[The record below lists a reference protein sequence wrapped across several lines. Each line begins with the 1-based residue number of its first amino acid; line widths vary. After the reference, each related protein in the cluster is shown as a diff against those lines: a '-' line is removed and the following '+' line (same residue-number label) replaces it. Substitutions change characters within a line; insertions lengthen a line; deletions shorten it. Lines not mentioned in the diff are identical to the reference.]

1 MTIPTVFYGKLQS
14 YQNHN
19 TLINVMH
26 SLYLKPK
33 EHYRIQKGHL
43 WVFSNELAN
52 PPRDIASGETVKLFT
67 HDKKFLGTGFYNPHS
82 LIAVRLLTRK
92 EEEIDKKF
100 FNNKFSEALSLREK
114 IYNQEET
121 NAYRLV
127 HGESDGL
134 PGLIVDRFNQAIVLQ
149 AFSSGMDIHLPLICD
164 VLQEL
169 LNPSVIIL
177 RNESPLRELEGLT
190 LHKEVVRGAHSK
202 TVQTIHDA
210 GITFEVD
217 LFEGQ
222 KTGFFLD
229 QRENRKIIRTFS
241 RGADV
246 LDVFTNDGGF
256 ALNALYGGARS
267 ALLVDASKEALQRA
281 DRNAQLNK
289 FSDYSLVAAD
299 AFDTLDQMVESKE
312 SFDLVV
318 LDPPS
323 FTKSRKNLPGA
334 LKAYKRLNKLGLQ
347 LLRNGGFLATAS
359 CSHHV
364 SEEDFLKSI
373 DQAALAAGCQL
384 RLIHKNSQ
392 PFDHP
397 VLLAMPETSYLKF
410 ACFYVTR

>member
-1 MTIPTVFYGKLQS
+1 MQ
-14 YQNHN
+14 
-19 TLINVMH
+19 

-33 EHYRIQKGHL
+33 EHHRIQKGHL
-43 WVFSNELAN
+43 WVFSNELASL
-52 PPRDIASGETVKLFT
+52 PRDIASGETVKLFT

-82 LIAVRLLTRK
+82 LISIRLLSRK
-92 EEEIDKKF
+92 DEEPDKDFFLKKF
-100 FNNKFSEALSLREK
+100 REALTLREK
-114 IYNQEET
+114 IYNSDET

-127 HGESDGL
+127 HGESDAL
-134 PGLIVDRFNQAIVLQ
+134 PGLIVDRFNKAIVLQ
-149 AFSSGMDIHLPLICD
+149 AFSAGMDIHLPLICD

-169 LNPSVIIL
+169 LQPEVIIV

-190 LHKEVVRGAHSK
+190 LYKDVVRGEHSATK
-202 TVQTIHDA
+202 QTIHDA
-210 GITFEVD
+210 GISYEVD

-229 QRENRKIIRTFS
+229 QRENRRVIRKFS
-241 RGADV
+241 EGAEV
-246 LDVFTNDGGF
+246 LDVFTNDGVF

-267 ALLVDASKEALQRA
+267 AILIDASKEALQRA
-281 DRNAQLNK
+281 ERNAELNK

-312 SFDLVV
+312 EFDLVV

-347 LLRNGGFLATAS
+347 LTRNGGFLATAS

-364 SEEDFLKSI
+364 SEEDFLQSVH
-373 DQAALAAGCQL
+373 QAALAAGCQL
-384 RLIHKNSQ
+384 RLIHKSSQ

>member
-1 MTIPTVFYGKLQS
+1 MQA
-14 YQNHN
+14 
-19 TLINVMH
+19 
-26 SLYLKPK
+26 LYLKPK
-33 EHYRIQKGHL
+33 EHHRIQKGHL
-43 WVFSNELAN
+43 WVFSNELEN
-52 PPRDIASGETVKLFT
+52 VPRDIASGETVKLFT
-67 HDKKFLGTGFYNPHS
+67 HDKKFMGMGFYNPHS
-82 LIAVRLLTRK
+82 LISVRLFSRNDEQADK
-92 EEEIDKKF
+92 VFFRKKF
-100 FNNKFSEALSLREK
+100 IEALKLREI
-114 IYNQEET
+114 IYRNEET

-134 PGLIVDRFNQAIVLQ
+134 PGLIVDRFNQGIVLQ
-149 AFSSGMDIHLPLICD
+149 AFSAGMDIHLPVICE

-169 LNPSVIIL
+169 LNPSIIIV
-177 RNESPLRELEGLT
+177 RNESPLRELEGLP
-190 LHKEVVRGAHSK
+190 LYKDVIWGERAEAIQV
-202 TVQTIHDA
+202 IHDA
-210 GITFEVD
+210 GITFEVN

-229 QRENRKIIRTFS
+229 QRENRRIVRKFS
-241 RGADV
+241 ENAEV

-256 ALNALYGGARS
+256 ALNALYGGAHS
-267 ALLVDASKEALQRA
+267 AILVDASKEALQRA

-289 FSDYSLVAAD
+289 FTEYSLVTAD

-312 SFDLVV
+312 SFNLVI

-347 LLRNGGFLATAS
+347 LLKNGGFLATAS

-364 SEEDFLKSI
+364 SEEDFLQCVH
-373 DQAALAAGCQL
+373 QAALSAGCQL

-392 PFDHP
+392 PYDHP

>member
-1 MTIPTVFYGKLQS
+1 MQD
-14 YQNHN
+14 
-19 TLINVMH
+19 
-26 SLYLKPK
+26 LYLKPK
-33 EHYRIQKGHL
+33 EHHRIKKGHL

-52 PPRDIASGETVKLFT
+52 VPRDIASGETVQLFT
-67 HDKKFLGTGFYNPHS
+67 HDKKFMGTGFYNPHS
-82 LIAVRLLTRK
+82 LIAIRLISRK
-92 EEEIDKKF
+92 DEQPDHDFFLKKF
-100 FNNKFSEALSLREK
+100 LEALKLREL
-114 IYNQEET
+114 IYKSEET
-121 NAYRLV
+121 NAYRLI

-134 PGLIVDRFNQAIVLQ
+134 PGLIVDRFNNAVVVQ
-149 AFSSGMDIHLPLICD
+149 AFSAGMDIHMPLICD
-164 VLQEL
+164 VLQEM
-169 LNPSVIIL
+169 LNPSVIIV

-190 LHKEVVRGAHSK
+190 LYKDVVRGERSE
-202 TVQTIHDA
+202 TLQTIHDA
-210 GITFEVD
+210 GITYEVN

-229 QRENRKIIRTFS
+229 QRENRKVIRKFS
-241 RGADV
+241 ENAEV

-256 ALNALYGGARS
+256 ALNALYGGAHS
-267 ALLVDASKEALQRA
+267 AILVDASKEALQRA

-289 FSDYSLVAAD
+289 FREYSLVAAD

-312 SFDLVV
+312 SFNLVI

-347 LLRNGGFLATAS
+347 LLKNGGVLATAS

-364 SEEDFLKSI
+364 SEEDFLQCVH
-373 DQAALAAGCQL
+373 QAALSAGCQL

-397 VLLAMPETSYLKF
+397 VLLAMPETGYLKF

>member
-1 MTIPTVFYGKLQS
+1 MQ
-14 YQNHN
+14 
-19 TLINVMH
+19 

-33 EHYRIQKGHL
+33 EHHRIQKGHL
-43 WVFSNELAN
+43 WVFSNELASL
-52 PPRDIASGETVKLFT
+52 PRDIASGESVKLFT

-82 LIAVRLLTRK
+82 LISVRLLTRNDEEPNK
-92 EEEIDKKF
+92 EFFLKKF
-100 FNNKFSEALSLREK
+100 REALALREK
-114 IYNQEET
+114 IYTTAET

-134 PGLIVDRFNQAIVLQ
+134 PGLIVDRFNKAIVLQ
-149 AFSSGMDIHLPLICD
+149 AFSAGMDIHLPLICD

-169 LNPSVIIL
+169 LNPTVIIV

-190 LHKEVVRGAHSK
+190 LYKDIVRGEHSE
-202 TVQTIHDA
+202 TIQTIFDS
-210 GITFEVD
+210 GISYEVN

-229 QRENRKIIRTFS
+229 QRENRRIIRKFS
-241 RGADV
+241 EGADV

-267 ALLVDASKEALQRA
+267 AILIDASKEALQRA
-281 DRNAQLNK
+281 ERNAQLNK
-289 FSDYSLVAAD
+289 FSEYSLVAAD

-312 SFDLVV
+312 AFDLVV

-347 LLRNGGFLATAS
+347 LIRNGGFLATAS

-364 SEEDFLKSI
+364 SEEDFLQSVH
-373 DQAALAAGCQL
+373 QAALSAGCQL
-384 RLIHKNSQ
+384 RLIYKNSQ

>member
-1 MTIPTVFYGKLQS
+1 M
-14 YQNHN
+14 
-19 TLINVMH
+19 
-26 SLYLKPK
+26 
-33 EHYRIQKGHL
+33 
-43 WVFSNELAN
+43 FSNELAN
-52 PPRDIASGETVKLFT
+52 VPRDIASGETVKLFT

-82 LIAVRLLTRK
+82 LISVRLISCKDEQPDK
-92 EEEIDKKF
+92 EFFKKKF
-100 FNNKFSEALSLREK
+100 LEALKLREI
-114 IYNQEET
+114 IYNKEET

-134 PGLIVDRFNQAIVLQ
+134 PALIVDRFNQAIVLQ
-149 AFSSGMDIHLPLICD
+149 AFSAGMDIHLQLICD

-169 LNPSVIIL
+169 FSPTVIIV

-190 LHKEVVRGAHSK
+190 IYKDVVRGERSE
-202 TVQTIHDA
+202 TVQTIYDA
-210 GITFEVD
+210 GITYEVN

-229 QRENRKIIRTFS
+229 QRENRRIIRKLS
-241 RGADV
+241 ENAEV

-256 ALNALYGGARS
+256 ALNALYGGACS
-267 ALLVDASKEALQRA
+267 AILIDASNEALQRA

-289 FSDYSLVAAD
+289 FTEYSLVAED

-312 SFDLVV
+312 SFNLVV

-347 LLRNGGFLATAS
+347 LVKNGGFLATAS

-364 SEEDFLKSI
+364 SEEDFLQSVH
-373 DQAALAAGCQL
+373 QAALSAGCQL

>member
-1 MTIPTVFYGKLQS
+1 MQD
-14 YQNHN
+14 
-19 TLINVMH
+19 
-26 SLYLKPK
+26 LYLKPK
-33 EHYRIQKGHL
+33 EHHRIQKGHL

-52 PPRDIASGETVKLFT
+52 VPRDIASGETVQLFT
-67 HDKKFLGTGFYNPHS
+67 HDKKFMGTGFYNPHS
-82 LIAVRLLTRK
+82 LIAIRLISRK
-92 EEEIDKKF
+92 DEQPDHDFFLKKF
-100 FNNKFSEALSLREK
+100 LEALKLREL
-114 IYNQEET
+114 IYKSEET
-121 NAYRLV
+121 NAYRLI

-134 PGLIVDRFNQAIVLQ
+134 PGLIVDRFNNAVVVQ
-149 AFSSGMDIHLPLICD
+149 AFSAGMDIHMPLICD
-164 VLQEL
+164 VLQEM
-169 LNPSVIIL
+169 LNPSVIIV

-190 LHKEVVRGAHSK
+190 LYKDVVRGERSE
-202 TVQTIHDA
+202 TLQTIHDA
-210 GITFEVD
+210 GITYEVN

-229 QRENRKIIRTFS
+229 QRENRKVIRKFS
-241 RGADV
+241 ENAEV

-256 ALNALYGGARS
+256 ALNALYGGAHS
-267 ALLVDASKEALQRA
+267 AILVDASKEALQRA

-289 FSDYSLVAAD
+289 FREYSLVAAD

-312 SFDLVV
+312 SFNLVI

-347 LLRNGGFLATAS
+347 LLKNGGVLATAS

-364 SEEDFLKSI
+364 SEEDFLQCVH
-373 DQAALAAGCQL
+373 QAALSAGCQL

-397 VLLAMPETSYLKF
+397 VLLAMPETGYLKF

>member
-1 MTIPTVFYGKLQS
+1 MQ
-14 YQNHN
+14 
-19 TLINVMH
+19 

-43 WVFSNELAN
+43 WVFSNELAIL
-52 PPRDIASGETVKLFT
+52 PRDIASGETVKLFT

-82 LIAVRLLTRK
+82 LISVRLISRK
-92 EEEIDKKF
+92 DEEPDKDFFLKKF
-100 FNNKFSEALSLREK
+100 REALALREK
-114 IYNQEET
+114 VYTSYET

-134 PGLIVDRFNQAIVLQ
+134 PGLIVDRFNKAVVLQ
-149 AFSSGMDIHLPLICD
+149 AFSAGMDVHLPLICEA
-164 VLQEL
+164 LQEL
-169 LNPSVIIL
+169 LNPAVIIV

-190 LHKEVVRGAHSK
+190 LYKDVVWGDRSATK
-202 TVQTIHDA
+202 QTIYDA
-210 GITFEVD
+210 DISFEVD

-229 QRENRKIIRTFS
+229 QRENRRVVRKFS
-241 RGADV
+241 EGAEV

-267 ALLVDASKEALQRA
+267 AILVDASKEALQRA
-281 DRNAQLNK
+281 ERNAQLNT
-289 FSDYSLVAAD
+289 FSEYSLVAAD

-312 SFDLVV
+312 SFDLVI

-334 LKAYKRLNKLGLQ
+334 LKAYKRLNKLGLE
-347 LLRNGGFLATAS
+347 LIRSGGFLATAS

-364 SEEDFLKSI
+364 SEEDFLQSVH
-373 DQAALAAGCQL
+373 QAALAAGCQL
-384 RLIHKNSQ
+384 RMIHKSSQ

>member
-1 MTIPTVFYGKLQS
+1 
-14 YQNHN
+14 
-19 TLINVMH
+19 MH

-33 EHYRIQKGHL
+33 EHHRIQKGHL
-43 WVFSNELAN
+43 WVFSNELESV
-52 PPRDIASGETVKLFT
+52 PRDIAAGETVKLFT
-67 HDKKFLGTGFYNPHS
+67 HDKKFMGVGFYNPNS
-82 LIAVRLLTRK
+82 LISIRLLSRNDELVDK
-92 EEEIDKKF
+92 DFFRKKF
-100 FNNKFSEALSLREK
+100 TEALKLRE
-114 IYNQEET
+114 IVYRTDET

-134 PGLIVDRFNQAIVLQ
+134 PGLIVDRFNKALVVQV
-149 AFSSGMDIHLPLICD
+149 FSAGMEVHLPLITE

-169 LNPSVIIL
+169 LNPTVIVV
-177 RNESPLRELEGLT
+177 RNESVLRELEGLP
-190 LHKEVVRGAHSK
+190 LYKDVVKGERSE

-210 GITFEVD
+210 DITYEVD

-229 QRENRKIIRTFS
+229 QRENRRIIRKLS
-241 RGADV
+241 EGAEV

-256 ALNALYGGARS
+256 ALNALFGGATS
-267 ALLVDASKEALQRA
+267 AILVDSSQEALQRA
-281 DRNAQLNK
+281 ERNANLNS
-289 FSDYSLVAAD
+289 FSQFNLVASD
-299 AFDTLDQMVESKE
+299 AFDMLDKMVEAKE
-312 SFDLVV
+312 AFNLVI

-347 LLRNGGFLATAS
+347 LLKNEGFLATAS

-364 SEEDFLKSI
+364 SEEDFLQSVH
-373 DQAALAAGCQL
+373 QAALAAGCQL
-384 RLIHKNSQ
+384 RMIYKNSQ

>member
-1 MTIPTVFYGKLQS
+1 M
-14 YQNHN
+14 
-19 TLINVMH
+19 
-26 SLYLKPK
+26 
-33 EHYRIQKGHL
+33 
-43 WVFSNELAN
+43 FSNELEN
-52 PPRDIASGETVKLFT
+52 VPRDIASGETVKLFT
-67 HDKKFLGTGFYNPHS
+67 HDKKFMGMGFYNPHS
-82 LIAVRLLTRK
+82 LISVRLFSRNDEQADK
-92 EEEIDKKF
+92 VFFRKKF
-100 FNNKFSEALSLREK
+100 LEALKLREI
-114 IYNQEET
+114 IYRNEET

-134 PGLIVDRFNQAIVLQ
+134 PGLIVDRFNQGIVLQ
-149 AFSSGMDIHLPLICD
+149 AFSVGMDIHLPVICE

-169 LNPSVIIL
+169 LNPSIIIV
-177 RNESPLRELEGLT
+177 RNESPLRELEGLP
-190 LHKEVVRGAHSK
+190 LYKDVIWGERAEA
-202 TVQTIHDA
+202 VQVIHDA
-210 GITFEVD
+210 GITFEVN

-229 QRENRKIIRTFS
+229 QRENRRIVRKFS
-241 RGADV
+241 ENAEV

-256 ALNALYGGARS
+256 ALNALYGGAHS
-267 ALLVDASKEALQRA
+267 AILVDASKEALQRA

-289 FSDYSLVAAD
+289 FTEYSLVTAD

-312 SFDLVV
+312 SFNLVI

-347 LLRNGGFLATAS
+347 LLKNGGFLATAS

-364 SEEDFLKSI
+364 SEEDFLQCVH
-373 DQAALAAGCQL
+373 QAALSAGCQL

-392 PFDHP
+392 PYDHP

>member
-1 MTIPTVFYGKLQS
+1 MQ
-14 YQNHN
+14 
-19 TLINVMH
+19 

-43 WVFSNELAN
+43 WVFSNELASL
-52 PPRDIASGETVKLFT
+52 PRDIASGETVKLFT

-82 LIAVRLLTRK
+82 LISVRLLTRND
-92 EEEIDKKF
+92 EEPDNIFFHKKF
-100 FNNKFSEALSLREK
+100 REALTLREK
-114 IYNQEET
+114 IYTSEET

-134 PGLIVDRFNQAIVLQ
+134 PGLIVDRFNKAIVLQ
-149 AFSSGMDIHLPLICD
+149 AFSAGMDIHLPLICD

-169 LNPSVIIL
+169 LDPSVIIV

-190 LHKEVVRGAHSK
+190 LYKDVIRGDRSETK
-202 TVQTIHDA
+202 QTIYDA
-210 GITFEVD
+210 GISFEVD

-229 QRENRKIIRTFS
+229 QRENRRIIRKFS
-241 RGADV
+241 EGAEV

-267 ALLVDASKEALQRA
+267 AILIDASKEALQRA
-281 DRNAQLNK
+281 ERNAQLNK
-289 FSDYSLVAAD
+289 FSEYSLVAAD

-312 SFDLVV
+312 AFDLVV

-347 LLRNGGFLATAS
+347 LLKNGGFLATAS

-364 SEEDFLKSI
+364 SEEDFLQSVH
-373 DQAALAAGCQL
+373 QAALSAGCQL

-392 PFDHP
+392 PVDHP
-397 VLLAMPETSYLKF
+397 VLLAMPETGYLKF

>member
-1 MTIPTVFYGKLQS
+1 MQ
-14 YQNHN
+14 
-19 TLINVMH
+19 

-33 EHYRIQKGHL
+33 EHHRIQKGHL
-43 WVFSNELAN
+43 WVFSNELASL
-52 PPRDIASGETVKLFT
+52 PKDIASGETVKLFT

-82 LIAVRLLTRK
+82 LISVRLISSKDEQPDK
-92 EEEIDKKF
+92 EFFKKKF
-100 FNNKFSEALSLREK
+100 LEALKLREL
-114 IYNQEET
+114 IYKNEET

-134 PGLIVDRFNQAIVLQ
+134 PGLIVDRFNQAIVIQ
-149 AFSSGMDIHLPLICD
+149 AFSAGMDIHLSLICD

-169 LNPSVIIL
+169 FNPTVIIV

-190 LHKEVVRGAHSK
+190 LYKEIVRGEKSE

-210 GITFEVD
+210 GITYEVN

-229 QRENRKIIRTFS
+229 QRENRRVIRKF
-241 RGADV
+241 AENAEV

-256 ALNALYGGARS
+256 ALNALYGGAHS
-267 ALLVDASKEALQRA
+267 AILIDASKEALQRA

-289 FSDYSLVAAD
+289 FREYSLVAAD

-312 SFDLVV
+312 SFNLVI

-347 LLRNGGFLATAS
+347 LVKSGGFLATAS

-364 SEEDFLKSI
+364 SEEDFLQSVH
-373 DQAALAAGCQL
+373 QAALSAGCQV

>member
-1 MTIPTVFYGKLQS
+1 MQ
-14 YQNHN
+14 
-19 TLINVMH
+19 

-43 WVFSNELAN
+43 WVFSNELATR
-52 PPRDIASGETVKLFT
+52 PRDIASGETVKLFT

-82 LIAVRLLTRK
+82 LISIRLISRK
-92 EEEIDKKF
+92 DEEPDKDFFLKKF
-100 FNNKFSEALSLREK
+100 REALTLREK
-114 IYNQEET
+114 IYTSDET

-134 PGLIVDRFNQAIVLQ
+134 PGLIVDRFNKAIVLQ
-149 AFSSGMDIHLPLICD
+149 AFSAGMDVHLPLICD
-164 VLQEL
+164 ALQEL
-169 LNPSVIIL
+169 LSPAVIIV
-177 RNESPLRELEGLT
+177 RNESPLRELEGLA
-190 LHKEVVRGAHSK
+190 LYKDVVRGDRSETK
-202 TVQTIHDA
+202 QTIFDA
-210 GITFEVD
+210 DISYEVD
-217 LFEGQ
+217 LLEGQ

-229 QRENRKIIRTFS
+229 QRENRRVVRKFS
-241 RGADV
+241 ADAEV

-267 ALLVDASKEALQRA
+267 AILVDASKEALQRA

-289 FSDYSLVAAD
+289 FSEYSLVAAD

-347 LLRNGGFLATAS
+347 LLKNGGFLATAS

-364 SEEDFLKSI
+364 SEEDFLQSVHA
-373 DQAALAAGCQL
+373 AALSAGCQL
-384 RLIHKNSQ
+384 RLIHKNTQ

-397 VLLAMPETSYLKF
+397 VLLAMPETGYLKF

>member
-1 MTIPTVFYGKLQS
+1 MQ
-14 YQNHN
+14 
-19 TLINVMH
+19 
-26 SLYLKPK
+26 SLYLRPK
-33 EHYRIQKGHL
+33 EHHRIQKGHL
-43 WVFSNELAN
+43 WVFSNELASV
-52 PPRDIASGETVKLFT
+52 PRDIASGETVKLFT

-82 LIAVRLLTRK
+82 LISVRLISSKDEQPDK
-92 EEEIDKKF
+92 EFFKKKF
-100 FNNKFSEALSLREK
+100 LEALKLREI
-114 IYNQEET
+114 IYKNEET

-149 AFSSGMDIHLPLICD
+149 AFSAGMDIHIQLICD

-169 LNPSVIIL
+169 LNPTVIIV
-177 RNESPLRELEGLT
+177 RNESPLRELEGLP
-190 LHKEVVRGAHSK
+190 LYKDIVRGEKSE

-210 GITFEVD
+210 GITYEVN

-229 QRENRKIIRTFS
+229 QRENRRIIRKF
-241 RGADV
+241 AENAEV

-256 ALNALYGGARS
+256 ALNALYGGAHS
-267 ALLVDASKEALQRA
+267 AILVDASKEALQRA
-281 DRNAQLNK
+281 DRNAQLNQ
-289 FSDYSLVAAD
+289 FREYSLVAAD

-312 SFDLVV
+312 SFNLVV

-347 LLRNGGFLATAS
+347 LVKNGGFLATAS

-364 SEEDFLKSI
+364 SEEDFLQSVH
-373 DQAALAAGCQL
+373 QAALSAGCHL

>member
-1 MTIPTVFYGKLQS
+1 MQ
-14 YQNHN
+14 
-19 TLINVMH
+19 

-33 EHYRIQKGHL
+33 EHHRIQKGHL
-43 WVFSNELAN
+43 WVFSNELASL
-52 PPRDIASGETVKLFT
+52 PRDIASGETVKLFT

-82 LIAVRLLTRK
+82 LISIRLLTRND
-92 EEEIDKKF
+92 EEPDKDFFLKKF
-100 FNNKFSEALSLREK
+100 REALTLREK
-114 IYNQEET
+114 IYKSEET

-149 AFSSGMDIHLPLICD
+149 AFSAGMDIHLPLICD

-169 LNPSVIIL
+169 LNPAVIIV

-190 LHKEVVRGAHSK
+190 LYKDVVRGDHSATK
-202 TVQTIHDA
+202 QIIYDA
-210 GITFEVD
+210 GISFEVD

-229 QRENRKIIRTFS
+229 QRENRRIIRKFS
-241 RGADV
+241 EDAEV

-267 ALLVDASKEALQRA
+267 AILVDASRDALQRA
-281 DRNAQLNK
+281 DRNAQLNS
-289 FSDYSLVAAD
+289 FSEYSLVAAD

-312 SFDLVV
+312 AFDLVV

-347 LLRNGGFLATAS
+347 LTQKRRISGYGILQSPCFRRGLPAECASGRSCCRLPAQTDLQKLTALRSSCTA
-359 CSHHV
+359 CH
-364 SEEDFLKSI
+364 
-373 DQAALAAGCQL
+373 AGN
-384 RLIHKNSQ
+384 RLS
-392 PFDHP
+392 
-397 VLLAMPETSYLKF
+397 
-410 ACFYVTR
+410 

>member
-1 MTIPTVFYGKLQS
+1 
-14 YQNHN
+14 
-19 TLINVMH
+19 MH

-33 EHYRIQKGHL
+33 EHHRIQKGHL
-43 WVFSNELAN
+43 WVFSNELDN
-52 PPRDIASGETVKLFT
+52 VPRDIAAGETVKLFS
-67 HDKKFLGTGFYNPHS
+67 HDRKFMGIGFYNPHS
-82 LIAVRLLTRK
+82 LISFRLLSRTD
-92 EEEIDKKF
+92 EEPDREFFRKKF
-100 FNNKFSEALSLREK
+100 LEALKLREK
-114 IYNQEET
+114 IYKTEDT

-127 HGESDGL
+127 HGESDAL

-149 AFSSGMDIHLPLICD
+149 AFSSGMDIHLSLICD

-169 LNPSVIIL
+169 LNPAVIIV
-177 RNESPLRELEGLT
+177 RNESVLRELEGLP
-190 LHKEVVRGAHSK
+190 LYKEVVRGEQAA

-210 GITFEVD
+210 GIIFEVN

-229 QRENRKIIRTFS
+229 QRENRRIIRKFS
-241 RGADV
+241 DGADV

-256 ALNALYGGARS
+256 ALNALSGGARS
-267 ALLVDASKEALQRA
+267 AILVDSSKEALQRA
-281 DRNAQLNK
+281 DRNAQLNS
-289 FSDYSLVAAD
+289 FTDYNLVAAD
-299 AFDTLDQMVESKE
+299 AFDMLEKMVEAKE
-312 SFDLVV
+312 TFDIVI

-364 SEEDFLKSI
+364 SEEDFLQSVH
-373 DQAALAAGCQL
+373 QAAQASGLQL

-410 ACFYVTR
+410 ACFYVTG

>member
-1 MTIPTVFYGKLQS
+1 MQ
-14 YQNHN
+14 
-19 TLINVMH
+19 

-33 EHYRIQKGHL
+33 EHHRIQKGHL
-43 WVFSNELAN
+43 WVFSNELESL
-52 PPRDIASGETVKLFT
+52 PRDIASGETVKLFT
-67 HDKKFLGTGFYNPHS
+67 HDKKFLGTGFYNSHS
-82 LIAVRLLTRK
+82 LISVRLLTRTD
-92 EEEIDKKF
+92 EEPERNFFRKKF
-100 FNNKFSEALSLREK
+100 LEALTLREK
-114 IYNQEET
+114 IYTTQET

-134 PGLIVDRFNQAIVLQ
+134 PGLIVDRFNKAIVLQ
-149 AFSSGMDIHLPLICD
+149 AFSAGMDIHLPLVCD

-169 LNPSVIIL
+169 LNPSIIIV
-177 RNESPLRELEGLT
+177 RNESPLRELEGLA
-190 LHKEVVRGAHSK
+190 LYKDIVKGERSES
-202 TVQTIHDA
+202 VQTIHDA
-210 GITFEVD
+210 GITFEVN

-229 QRENRKIIRTFS
+229 QRENRKLIRKFS
-241 RGADV
+241 EGAEV

-267 ALLVDASKEALQRA
+267 AILVDASKEALQRA
-281 DRNAQLNK
+281 EHNAQLNK
-289 FSDYSLVAAD
+289 FSEYSLVAAD

-334 LKAYKRLNKLGLQ
+334 IKAYKRLNKLGLQ
-347 LLRNGGFLATAS
+347 LLKNGGFLATAS

-364 SEEDFLKSI
+364 SEEDFLQAVH
-373 DQAALAAGCQL
+373 QAALATGRQL

>member
-1 MTIPTVFYGKLQS
+1 MQ
-14 YQNHN
+14 
-19 TLINVMH
+19 

-43 WVFSNELAN
+43 WVFSNELATI
-52 PPRDIASGETVKLFT
+52 PRDIASGESVKLFT
-67 HDKKFLGTGFYNPHS
+67 HDKKFMGTGFYNPHS
-82 LIAVRLLTRK
+82 LISIRLFSRK
-92 EEEIDKKF
+92 DEEPDKDFFRKKF
-100 FNNKFSEALSLREK
+100 LEALKLREV
-114 IYNQEET
+114 IYKHEDT
-121 NAYRLV
+121 NAYRVV

-134 PGLIVDRFNQAIVLQ
+134 PGLIVDRFNKAIVVQ
-149 AFSSGMDIHLPLICD
+149 AFSAGMEVHLPLICD

-169 LNPSVIIL
+169 LNPAVIIL

-190 LHKEVVRGAHSK
+190 LYKDIIRGEKSE
-202 TVQTIHDA
+202 TIQTIHDA
-210 GITFEVD
+210 GITYEVN

-229 QRENRKIIRTFS
+229 QRENRKIIRKF
-241 RGADV
+241 AENAEV

-256 ALNALYGGARS
+256 ALNAFYGGAKS
-267 ALLVDASKEALQRA
+267 AILVDASKEALQRA

-289 FSDYSLVAAD
+289 FSEYSLVAAD

-312 SFDLVV
+312 SFNLVV

-347 LLRNGGFLATAS
+347 LVKSGGFLATAS

-364 SEEDFLKSI
+364 SEEDFLQSVQ
-373 DQAALAAGCQL
+373 QAALSAGCQL

>member
-1 MTIPTVFYGKLQS
+1 
-14 YQNHN
+14 
-19 TLINVMH
+19 MH

-33 EHYRIQKGHL
+33 EHHRIQKGHL
-43 WVFSNELAN
+43 WVFSNELESV
-52 PPRDIASGETVKLFT
+52 PRDIAAGETVKLFT
-67 HDKKFLGTGFYNPHS
+67 HDKKFMGVGFYNPNS
-82 LIAVRLLTRK
+82 LISIRLLTRNDELVDK
-92 EEEIDKKF
+92 DFFRKKF
-100 FNNKFSEALSLREK
+100 TEALKLRE
-114 IYNQEET
+114 IVYRNDET

-134 PGLIVDRFNQAIVLQ
+134 PGLIVDRFNKAVVVQV
-149 AFSSGMDIHLPLICD
+149 FSAGMEVHLPLITD

-169 LNPSVIIL
+169 LNPTVIVV
-177 RNESPLRELEGLT
+177 RNESVLRELEGLP
-190 LHKEVVRGAHSK
+190 LYKDVVKGDRTE

-210 GITFEVD
+210 DITYEVD

-229 QRENRKIIRTFS
+229 QRENRRIIRKLS
-241 RGADV
+241 EGAEV

-256 ALNALYGGARS
+256 ALNALFGGATS
-267 ALLVDASKEALQRA
+267 AILVDSSQEALQRA
-281 DRNAQLNK
+281 ERNANLNS
-289 FSDYSLVAAD
+289 FSQFSLVASD
-299 AFDTLDQMVESKE
+299 AFDMLDKMVEAKE
-312 SFDLVV
+312 AFNLVI

-347 LLRNGGFLATAS
+347 LLKNEGFLATAS

-364 SEEDFLKSI
+364 SEEDFLQSVH
-373 DQAALAAGCQL
+373 QAALAAGCQL
-384 RLIHKNSQ
+384 RMIHKSSQ

>member
-1 MTIPTVFYGKLQS
+1 MQ
-14 YQNHN
+14 
-19 TLINVMH
+19 

-33 EHYRIQKGHL
+33 EHHRIQKGHL

-52 PPRDIASGETVKLFT
+52 VPRDIASGESVKLFT

-82 LIAVRLLTRK
+82 LISVRLISSKDEQPDK
-92 EEEIDKKF
+92 EFFKKKF
-100 FNNKFSEALSLREK
+100 LEALKLREI
-114 IYNQEET
+114 IYNKEET

-149 AFSSGMDIHLPLICD
+149 AFSAGMDIHLQLICD

-169 LNPSVIIL
+169 FSPTVIIV

-190 LHKEVVRGAHSK
+190 LYKDVVRGERSE
-202 TVQTIHDA
+202 TIQTIYDA
-210 GITFEVD
+210 GITYEVN

-229 QRENRKIIRTFS
+229 QRENRRIIRKLS
-241 RGADV
+241 ENAEV

-267 ALLVDASKEALQRA
+267 AILIDASNEALQRA

-289 FSDYSLVAAD
+289 FTEYSLVAAD

-312 SFDLVV
+312 SFNLVV

-347 LLRNGGFLATAS
+347 LVKNGGFLATAS

-364 SEEDFLKSI
+364 SEEDFLQSVH
-373 DQAALAAGCQL
+373 QAALSAGCQL

>member
-1 MTIPTVFYGKLQS
+1 MQ
-14 YQNHN
+14 
-19 TLINVMH
+19 

-33 EHYRIQKGHL
+33 EHHRIQKGHL
-43 WVFSNELAN
+43 WVFSNELASV
-52 PPRDIASGETVKLFT
+52 PRDIASGETVKLFT

-82 LIAVRLLTRK
+82 LISVRLISVKDEQPDKEFFTRK
-92 EEEIDKKF
+92 F
-100 FNNKFSEALSLREK
+100 LEALKLREL
-114 IYNQEET
+114 IYKNEET

-134 PGLIVDRFNQAIVLQ
+134 PGLIVDRFNQAIVIQ
-149 AFSSGMDIHLPLICD
+149 AFSAGMDIHLSLICD

-169 LNPSVIIL
+169 FNPTVIIV

-190 LHKEVVRGAHSK
+190 LYKDIVRGEKSE

-210 GITFEVD
+210 GITYEVN

-229 QRENRKIIRTFS
+229 QRENRRVIRKFAEN
-241 RGADV
+241 ADV

-256 ALNALYGGARS
+256 ALNALYGGAHS
-267 ALLVDASKEALQRA
+267 AILIDASKEALQRA

-289 FSDYSLVAAD
+289 FREYSLVAAD
-299 AFDTLDQMVESKE
+299 AFDTLDQMVESQE
-312 SFDLVV
+312 SFNLVI

-347 LLRNGGFLATAS
+347 LVKSGGFLATAS

-364 SEEDFLKSI
+364 SEEDFLQSVH
-373 DQAALAAGCQL
+373 QAALSAGCQV

>member
-1 MTIPTVFYGKLQS
+1 
-14 YQNHN
+14 
-19 TLINVMH
+19 MH

-33 EHYRIQKGHL
+33 EHHRIQKGHL
-43 WVFSNELAN
+43 WVFSNEIENL
-52 PPRDIASGETVKLFT
+52 PRDIASGETVKLFT
-67 HDKKFLGTGFYNPHS
+67 HDKIFLGTGFYNPHS
-82 LIAVRLLTRK
+82 LISVRLLSRK
-92 EEEIDKKF
+92 DEEPDKNF
-100 FNNKFSEALSLREK
+100 FHKKFSEALSLREK
-114 IYNQEET
+114 IYNQKET

-134 PGLIVDRFNQAIVLQ
+134 PGLIVDRFNKAIVLQ
-149 AFSSGMDIHLPLICD
+149 AFSAGMDIHLPLICD

-169 LNPSVIIL
+169 LNPAVIIV
-177 RNESPLRELEGLT
+177 RNESPMRELEGLT
-190 LHKEVVRGAHSK
+190 LHKDVVKGERSE
-202 TVQTIHDA
+202 TVQTIHDG
-210 GITFEVD
+210 GITYEVD

-229 QRENRKIIRTFS
+229 QRENRKIIRAFS
-241 RGADV
+241 TGADV

-256 ALNALYGGARS
+256 ALNSLYGGARS
-267 ALLVDASKEALQRA
+267 AIMVDASKQALQRA
-281 DRNAQLNK
+281 DHNAQLNK
-289 FSDYSLVAAD
+289 FSNYSLIAAD

-364 SEEDFLKSI
+364 SEEDFLQSI
-373 DQAALAAGCQL
+373 HQAALAADCQL
-384 RLIHKNSQ
+384 RMIHKNSQ

>member
-1 MTIPTVFYGKLQS
+1 
-14 YQNHN
+14 
-19 TLINVMH
+19 MH

-43 WVFSNELAN
+43 WVFSNEIENL
-52 PPRDIASGETVKLFT
+52 PRDIASGETVKLFT

-82 LIAVRLLTRK
+82 LISVRLLSRK
-92 EEEIDKKF
+92 DEEPDKDF
-100 FNNKFSEALSLREK
+100 FNKKFSEALTLREK

-134 PGLIVDRFNQAIVLQ
+134 PGLIVDRFNKAIVLQ
-149 AFSSGMDIHLPLICD
+149 AFSAGMDIHLPMICD
-164 VLQEL
+164 VLQEM
-169 LNPSVIIL
+169 LNPAVIIV

-190 LHKEVVRGAHSK
+190 LHKDIVRGKRAD
-202 TVQTIHDA
+202 TIQTIHDG
-210 GITFEVD
+210 GITYEVD

-241 RGADV
+241 KGADV

-267 ALLVDASKEALQRA
+267 AILVDASKEALQRA

-364 SEEDFLKSI
+364 SEEDFLQSI
-373 DQAALAAGCQL
+373 HQAALAADCQL

>member
-1 MTIPTVFYGKLQS
+1 MQ
-14 YQNHN
+14 
-19 TLINVMH
+19 

-33 EHYRIQKGHL
+33 EHHRIQKGHL
-43 WVFSNELAN
+43 WVFSNELASL
-52 PPRDIASGETVKLFT
+52 PKDIASGETVKLFT

-82 LIAVRLLTRK
+82 LISVRLISSKDEQPDK
-92 EEEIDKKF
+92 EFFKKKF
-100 FNNKFSEALSLREK
+100 LEALKLREL
-114 IYNQEET
+114 IYKNEET

-127 HGESDGL
+127 HGESDAL
-134 PGLIVDRFNQAIVLQ
+134 PGLIVDHFNQAIVIQ
-149 AFSSGMDIHLPLICD
+149 AFSAGMDIHLSLICD

-169 LNPSVIIL
+169 FNPTVIIV

-190 LHKEVVRGAHSK
+190 LYKEIVRGEKSE

-210 GITFEVD
+210 GITYEVN

-229 QRENRKIIRTFS
+229 QRENRRVIRKF
-241 RGADV
+241 AENAEV

-256 ALNALYGGARS
+256 ALNALYGGAHS
-267 ALLVDASKEALQRA
+267 AILIDASKEALQRA

-289 FSDYSLVAAD
+289 FREYSLVAAD

-312 SFDLVV
+312 SFNLVI

-347 LLRNGGFLATAS
+347 LVKSGGFLATAS

-364 SEEDFLKSI
+364 SEEDFLQSVH
-373 DQAALAAGCQL
+373 QAALSAGCQI

>member
-1 MTIPTVFYGKLQS
+1 MPSKLQAIF
-14 YQNHN
+14 QA
-19 TLINVMH
+19 MQ

-33 EHYRIQKGHL
+33 EHHRIQKGHL

-52 PPRDIASGETVKLFT
+52 IPRDIASGETVKLFT
-67 HDKKFLGTGFYNPHS
+67 HDQKFLGTGFYNPHS
-82 LIAVRLLTRK
+82 LISVRLISHK
-92 EEEIDKKF
+92 DEQPDHDFFKKKF
-100 FNNKFSEALSLREK
+100 FEALQLREI
-114 IYNQEET
+114 IYKNEET
-121 NAYRLV
+121 DAYRLV

-134 PGLIVDRFNQAIVLQ
+134 PGLIVDRFNKAIVLQ
-149 AFSSGMDIHLPLICD
+149 AFSAGMDIHLPLICD
-164 VLQEL
+164 VLQEML
-169 LNPSVIIL
+169 SPTVIIV

-190 LHKEVVRGAHSK
+190 LYKDVIRGERSEA
-202 TVQTIHDA
+202 VQTIHDS
-210 GITFEVD
+210 GITYEVN

-229 QRENRKIIRTFS
+229 QRENRKIIRKF
-241 RGADV
+241 AENAEV

-267 ALLVDASKEALQRA
+267 AILVDASKEALQRS

-289 FSDYSLVAAD
+289 FREYSLVAAD

-312 SFDLVV
+312 SFNLVI

-347 LLRNGGFLATAS
+347 LVKTGGFLATAS

-364 SEEDFLKSI
+364 SEEDFLQSVH
-373 DQAALAAGCQL
+373 QAALSSGCQL

>member
-1 MTIPTVFYGKLQS
+1 MQ
-14 YQNHN
+14 
-19 TLINVMH
+19 

-43 WVFSNELAN
+43 WVFSNELATL
-52 PPRDIASGETVKLFT
+52 PRDIASGETVKLFT

-82 LIAVRLLTRK
+82 LISIRLISRK
-92 EEEIDKKF
+92 DEEPDKDFFLKKF
-100 FNNKFSEALSLREK
+100 REALTLREK
-114 IYNQEET
+114 IYTSYET

-134 PGLIVDRFNQAIVLQ
+134 PGLIVDRFNKAIVLQ
-149 AFSSGMDIHLPLICD
+149 AFSAGMDVHLPLICD
-164 VLQEL
+164 ALQEL
-169 LNPSVIIL
+169 LNPAIIIV

-190 LHKEVVRGAHSK
+190 LYKDVVRGDRSEAK
-202 TVQTIHDA
+202 QTIFDA
-210 GITFEVD
+210 DISYEVD
-217 LFEGQ
+217 LLEGQ

-229 QRENRKIIRTFS
+229 QRENRRVVRKFAA
-241 RGADV
+241 GAEV

-267 ALLVDASKEALQRA
+267 AILVDASKEALQRA

-289 FSDYSLVAAD
+289 FAEYSLVAAD

-347 LLRNGGFLATAS
+347 LTKSGGFLATAS

-364 SEEDFLKSI
+364 SEEDFLQSVH
-373 DQAALAAGCQL
+373 QAALSAGCEL

-397 VLLAMPETSYLKF
+397 VLLAMPETGYLKF

>member
-1 MTIPTVFYGKLQS
+1 MQ
-14 YQNHN
+14 
-19 TLINVMH
+19 
-26 SLYLKPK
+26 SLYLRPK
-33 EHYRIQKGHL
+33 EHHRIQKGHL
-43 WVFSNELAN
+43 WVFSNELASV
-52 PPRDIASGETVKLFT
+52 PRDIASGETVKLFT

-82 LIAVRLLTRK
+82 LISVRLISVKDEQPDKEFFTRK
-92 EEEIDKKF
+92 F
-100 FNNKFSEALSLREK
+100 LEALKLREL
-114 IYNQEET
+114 IYKNEET

-134 PGLIVDRFNQAIVLQ
+134 PGLIVDRFNQAIVIQ
-149 AFSSGMDIHLPLICD
+149 AFSAGMDIHLSLICD

-169 LNPSVIIL
+169 FNPTVIIV

-190 LHKEVVRGAHSK
+190 LYKDIVRGEKSE

-210 GITFEVD
+210 GITYEVN

-229 QRENRKIIRTFS
+229 QRENRRVIRKFAEN
-241 RGADV
+241 ADV

-256 ALNALYGGARS
+256 ALNALYGGAHS
-267 ALLVDASKEALQRA
+267 AILIDASKEALQRA

-289 FSDYSLVAAD
+289 FREYSLVAAD
-299 AFDTLDQMVESKE
+299 AFDTLDQMVESQE
-312 SFDLVV
+312 SFNLVI

-347 LLRNGGFLATAS
+347 LVKSGGFLATAS

-364 SEEDFLKSI
+364 SEEDFLQSVH
-373 DQAALAAGCQL
+373 QAALSAGCQV

>member
-1 MTIPTVFYGKLQS
+1 MQ
-14 YQNHN
+14 
-19 TLINVMH
+19 

-33 EHYRIQKGHL
+33 EHHRIQKGHL

-52 PPRDIASGETVKLFT
+52 IPRDIASGETVKLFT
-67 HDKKFLGTGFYNPHS
+67 HDQKFLGTGFYNPHS
-82 LIAVRLLTRK
+82 LISVRLISHK
-92 EEEIDKKF
+92 DEQPDHDFFKKKF
-100 FNNKFSEALSLREK
+100 FEALQLREI
-114 IYNQEET
+114 IYKNEET
-121 NAYRLV
+121 DAYRLV

-134 PGLIVDRFNQAIVLQ
+134 PGLIVDRFNKAIVLQ
-149 AFSSGMDIHLPLICD
+149 AFSAGMDIHLPLICD
-164 VLQEL
+164 VLQEML
-169 LNPSVIIL
+169 SPTVIIV

-190 LHKEVVRGAHSK
+190 LYKDVIRGERSEA
-202 TVQTIHDA
+202 VQTIHDS
-210 GITFEVD
+210 GITYEVN

-229 QRENRKIIRTFS
+229 QRENRKIIRKF
-241 RGADV
+241 AENAEV

-267 ALLVDASKEALQRA
+267 AILVDASKEALQRS

-289 FSDYSLVAAD
+289 FREYSLVAAD

-312 SFDLVV
+312 SFNLVI

-347 LLRNGGFLATAS
+347 LVKTGGFLATAS

-364 SEEDFLKSI
+364 SEEDFLQSVH
-373 DQAALAAGCQL
+373 QAALSSGCQL

>member
-1 MTIPTVFYGKLQS
+1 MQ
-14 YQNHN
+14 
-19 TLINVMH
+19 

-43 WVFSNELAN
+43 WVFSNELAIL
-52 PPRDIASGETVKLFT
+52 PRDIASGETVKLFT

-82 LIAVRLLTRK
+82 LISVRLFSRK
-92 EEEIDKKF
+92 DEEPDKDFFLKKF
-100 FNNKFSEALSLREK
+100 REALALREK
-114 IYNQEET
+114 VYTSYET

-134 PGLIVDRFNQAIVLQ
+134 PGLIVDRFNKAVVLQ
-149 AFSSGMDIHLPLICD
+149 AFSAGMDVHLPLICD
-164 VLQEL
+164 ALQEL
-169 LNPSVIIL
+169 LNPAVIIV

-190 LHKEVVRGAHSK
+190 LYKDIVRGDRSETK
-202 TVQTIHDA
+202 QTIYDA
-210 GITFEVD
+210 DISFEVD

-229 QRENRKIIRTFS
+229 QRENRRVVRKFS
-241 RGADV
+241 EGADV

-267 ALLVDASKEALQRA
+267 AILIDASKEALQRA
-281 DRNAQLNK
+281 ERNAQLNK
-289 FSDYSLVAAD
+289 FSEYSLVAAD

-334 LKAYKRLNKLGLQ
+334 LKAYKRLNKLGLE
-347 LLRNGGFLATAS
+347 LIRSGGFLATAS

-364 SEEDFLKSI
+364 SEEDFLQSI
-373 DQAALAAGCQL
+373 HQAALAAGCQL
-384 RLIHKNSQ
+384 RMIHKSSQ